1 MQQTSLGSQSSVHC
15 RLDQH
20 HQAANITWTAEQ
32 GHHSTLLPTLG
43 CHHLPEL
50 FHLLLLLF
58 LVLLT
63 HCTRTEATH
72 PSGLCLLIHLKGLL
86 IQPLVMLVNIGWES
100 KLPKID
106 IRLQKFNALMGME
119 PIPEIIRGNRP
130 QEKPENA
137 GAPGRMNDV
146 QRLEVLGILCVQA
159 IPELSRGVGPHARIT
174 ELHPDH
180 SEWVIRCD
188 NILMHLGYRKGQ
200 KLPHVD
206 PDVMLTFRSPR
217 RQNKDAPTMFG
228 LAVAPPCQLL
238 VP

>member
-1 MQQTSLGSQSSVHC
+1 MGLWRSGVSLNMPAKSHIHLREAQLFSALAGSPSDGKECESHAADVESLEVICLCWTASEVQQFDVGSQSSVYD
-15 RLDQH
+15 RLNRPRQTAD
-20 HQAANITWTAEQ
+20 ITWTAEQ
-32 GHHSTLLPTLG
+32 GLHSTLLPTLG

-137 GAPGRMNDV
+137 CAPSWMDDV
-146 QRLEVLGILCVQA
+146 QRLKVLGILCVKA
-159 IPELSRGVGPHARIT
+159 VPELSH
-174 ELHPDH
+174 
-180 SEWVIRCD
+180 
-188 NILMHLGYRKGQ
+188 
-200 KLPHVD
+200 
-206 PDVMLTFRSPR
+206 
-217 RQNKDAPTMFG
+217 
-228 LAVAPPCQLL
+228 
-238 VP
+238 